1 MFFKIQRNQTP
12 KWSLIASTRSA
23 FLVPHLIPACFT
35 NSFNTGTVSLE
46 SCKEKSRRKSICA
59 EHDCVLKKN
68 NNKRISGA

>member
-23 FLVPHLIPACFT
+23 FLVPHLIPACLT

-46 SCKEKSRRKSICA
+46 SCKEKSRRSYSICA
-59 EHDCVLKKN
+59 GHDCAHKK
-68 NNKRISGA
+68 

>member
-12 KWSLIASTRSA
+12 KWSSIASTRSA

-59 EHDCVLKKN
+59 EHDCVLKTN